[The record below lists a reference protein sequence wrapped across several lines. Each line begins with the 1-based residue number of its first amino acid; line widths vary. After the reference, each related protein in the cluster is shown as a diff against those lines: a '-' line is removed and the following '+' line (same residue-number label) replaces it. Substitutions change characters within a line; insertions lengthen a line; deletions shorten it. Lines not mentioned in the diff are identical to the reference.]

1 MSVTYQNEQL
11 KEIVSDLLK
20 KPEITIQE
28 IEDQVL
34 AHGGIIKLQGGDEN
48 HGTYSIFLKYQR
60 SQIDITKC
68 HCGYIHLL
76 EDMCIK
82 CHPDWAATFYKD
94 GSIKLNPD
102 FIQSLQGDG
111 LGLPF

>member
-1 MSVTYQNEQL
+1 MSRQNEQL
-11 KEIVSDLLK
+11 KEIVSYLLK
-20 KPEITIQE
+20 NPAITIQE
-28 IEDQVL
+28 IENQVL
-34 AHGGIIKLQGGDEN
+34 VHGGIMKLQGGDEN
-48 HGTYSIFLKYQR
+48 HGTYSIFRKYHK

-68 HCGYIHLL
+68 HCGHIHLL

-82 CHPDWAATFYKD
+82 CHPDWAVTFYKD

-102 FIQSLQGDG
+102 FTQSLQEDD